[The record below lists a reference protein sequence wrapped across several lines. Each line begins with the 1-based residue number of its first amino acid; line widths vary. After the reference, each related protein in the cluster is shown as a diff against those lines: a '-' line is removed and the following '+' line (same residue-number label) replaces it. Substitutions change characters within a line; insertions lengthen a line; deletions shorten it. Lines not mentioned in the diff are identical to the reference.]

1 MILFRG
7 CSMDY
12 QYLMDSDEAQD
23 EILQRLY
30 NLQTLFFV
38 KKELGDLAD
47 ITDRLFGYSVY
58 CEQGNSTF
66 LMSTVSVIMA
76 LSESLEDKIT
86 EFCDSIENWREEGYP
101 EVDYEEI
108 YALFIPVPYPHIQES
123 LNLLSQ
129 EDGYF
134 MEEETLV
141 IKDFYCPESKEGLMR
156 VTVKDDGLL
165 FYADLSYFPN
175 DYCYNSIINTCI
187 KLRKIFEGIYHP
199 EEGEKCK

>member
-1 MILFRG
+1 
-7 CSMDY
+7 MDY
-12 QYLMDSDEAQD
+12 EYLMDSDEAQD

-30 NLQTLFFV
+30 NLQTLFDV
-38 KKELGDLAD
+38 KKRLGDLAD
-47 ITDRLFGYSVY
+47 ITDRLFGYSIY
-58 CEQGNSTF
+58 CEQGNTVFLTSTI
-66 LMSTVSVIMA
+66 SVIMA
-76 LSESLEDKIT
+76 LPGSLENRVT
-86 EFCDSIENWREEGYP
+86 EFCDNVEGWQEEGYP
-101 EVDYEEI
+101 EVDFEEI

-141 IKDFYCPESKEGLMR
+141 IKDFYCPESEEGLMR

-165 FYADLSYFPN
+165 FYVDLSYFPN
-175 DYCYNSIINTCI
+175 DYCCNNIINTCI